1 VFPIDWAGLQ
11 REYAY
16 FWAHNHWGGIR
27 RGMRVATF
35 AGHPVA
41 GPSQRHPPFWAHSWH
56 DNEVFFSSQH
66 LSETNLPHYV
76 ARLRRFRPEMIH
88 GYPSS
93 IYLLALFVRD
103 RGVHDIRPRAVFT
116 GSETLFEKH
125 RDAIYEAFGVRP
137 LNWYGNSEMI
147 GNIVECEGGRMHI
160 RELHSVLEVLDE
172 DGLPVE
178 PGGTGELVCTSLGNR
193 AMPMFRYRIGDRV
206 TLASTEQ
213 CVCGRGGR
221 LVAEVQGRDE
231 DVIVTPDGRHVGR
244 LDHIFK
250 DLVQVAEA
258 QVVQTEVAAVILRI
272 VRRAGYTEADSRK
285 ILAEARLRLGDAI
298 RIDLQFVDRIPRA
311 ANGKIRFA
319 VSSVPIR
326 LGRRDHAAED
336 AP

>member
-1 VFPIDWAGLQ
+1 
-11 REYAY
+11 
-16 FWAHNHWGGIR
+16 
-27 RGMRVATF
+27 
-35 AGHPVA
+35 
-41 GPSQRHPPFWAHSWH
+41 
-56 DNEVFFSSQH
+56 
-66 LSETNLPHYV
+66 
-76 ARLRRFRPEMIH
+76 
-88 GYPSS
+88 
-93 IYLLALFVRD
+93 
-103 RGVHDIRPRAVFT
+103 
-116 GSETLFEKH
+116 
-125 RDAIYEAFGVRP
+125 
-137 LNWYGNSEMI
+137 
-147 GNIVECEGGRMHI
+147 MHI